1 MEHVAQ
7 AELEVPQRHGDW
19 SLLHFAL
26 VSGTITLLLLLP
38 AIYNRFPMVFPDTSS
53 YLSVAYASRW
63 PIDRAGFY
71 GLFLAPAL
79 VSFEPVAGLWLA
91 IGLQGATIALVLVA
105 AARRLLPG
113 DRPLA
118 IFALVASATIL
129 TSLPWH
135 ASQLMP
141 DAFSGALVLLVWLA
155 ASQNLSVPGTALF
168 WLATAALALMHQ
180 THVTIVATGA
190 AVTFLVAA
198 LTGTSRTD
206 LAKRV
211 LAAVLTI
218 AAIVG
223 SHTAVNGLAFG
234 RWQASPLGGY
244 FLFARLNE
252 DGLIPRWMDRHCGR
266 DAPKALCDLRSSLP
280 QDSQVLLWG
289 DKGRSP
295 LNDRI
300 NQNLGNPE
308 HWVWV
313 DMVSAAARE
322 TMREEPLAFATNAF
336 YATIRQ
342 LTRFQAPDDRC
353 PEDCREMVMLKWQP
367 SFADPLRN
375 SRQLK
380 DDLPEREIRLI
391 TSAVAT
397 VGLLLLLPLM
407 IIAYRRRDTLALTLL
422 LTIAVALLVNAA
434 TAGALSNVRD
444 RYQSR
449 IVWLAPFAAA
459 LLIRRWKAREIVSG
473 ATVWS

>member
-1 MEHVAQ
+1 MGHVAQ
-7 AELEVPQRHGDW
+7 AELVGSQRPKDW
-19 SLLHFAL
+19 SFRDYAT
-26 VSGTITLLLLLP
+26 VTAAVTLLLMLP

-53 YLSVAYASRW
+53 YLSVAYANSW

-79 VSFEPVAGLWLA
+79 LSFQPVTGLWMA
-91 IGLQGATIALVLVA
+91 IGLQAVTIALLLVA
-105 AARRLLPG
+105 AARRLLPKAG
-113 DRPLA
+113 PTKIWALA
-118 IFALVASATIL
+118 AVAAAL

-141 DAFSGALVLLVWLA
+141 DALSGALVLTVWLA
-155 ASQNLSVPGTALF
+155 ASRNISVPGTALF
-168 WLATAALALMHQ
+168 WLATVALALVHQ
-180 THVTIVATGA
+180 THVMIVATCAG
-190 AVTFLVAA
+190 VTFLVAA

-211 LAAVLTI
+211 FAALLTI
-218 AAIVG
+218 AAIIG
-223 SHTAVNGLAFG
+223 SHTAVNGVAFG

-252 DGLIPRWMDRHCGR
+252 DGLIPHWMDRHCGR

-280 QDSQVLLWG
+280 RDSQILLWG

-300 NQNLGNPE
+300 NQDLGNPE

-313 DMVSAAARE
+313 DMVSAAARQSL
-322 TMREEPLAFATNAF
+322 REEPLAFATNAF
-336 YATIRQ
+336 HATLRQ
-342 LTRFQAPDDRC
+342 LTRYQAADDRC
-353 PEDCREMVMLKWQP
+353 PEHCGNMTMFSWQP
-367 SFADPLRN
+367 SFADPVRN

-380 DDLPEREIRLI
+380 DELPKREIRLV
-391 TSAVAT
+391 TGLVAT
-397 VGLLLLLPLM
+397 LGLLLLIPL
-407 IIAYRRRDTLALTLL
+407 IVIAYRRRDTPALTLL
-422 LTIAVALLVNAA
+422 LTIIVALLVNAA
-434 TAGALSNVRD
+434 IAGALSNVRD

-459 LLIRRWKAREIVSG
+459 LLVTRWRTRELTADVTVS
-473 ATVWS
+473 S